1 MKTKNLF
8 LLPALIAV
16 LNLLPAGRVTAQ
28 TFTIL
33 HSFTAGSGSFPFNY
47 TNNDGANLNGLILS
61 GNALYGTSLTG
72 GSRGGGTGFKVKTE
86 GAGGANLDFFCGYS
100 TVGGNPEAGF
110 IFSGK
115 NLFGGEGWGRKLCE

>member
-72 GSRGGGTGFKVKTE
+72 GSRGGGTAVKVYTD
-86 GAGGANLDFFCGYS
+86 GAGVANLHHFSRYPSRGANPY
-100 TVGGNPEAGF
+100 AGF
-110 IFSGK
+110 V
-115 NLFGGEGWGRKLCE
+115 L